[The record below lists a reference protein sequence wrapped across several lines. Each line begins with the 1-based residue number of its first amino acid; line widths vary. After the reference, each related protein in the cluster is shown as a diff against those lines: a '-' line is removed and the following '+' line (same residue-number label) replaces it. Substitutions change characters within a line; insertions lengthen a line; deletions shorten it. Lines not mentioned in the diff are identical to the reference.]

1 MMRLTDQQQGFVDSP
16 RASFVRA
23 CPGAGKTQTIA
34 RRVQRLDGILPP
46 RKGLAVLSF
55 SNSAIDEIIEK
66 CREREVGHALR
77 HPGFVGTF
85 DAFLRQFFVMPFGLQ
100 GVNVR
105 PTVVDSWKTMGVE
118 IRLGGANAFG
128 GDGVSLDEFDPVT
141 NEIEPASIGHNG
153 LRAHVAANL
162 GAYVAA
168 ATRRR
173 RGLRNSGFLS
183 AADVRAEVVARLA
196 APAWSAGIAQAIGG
210 RFAEIIVDEAQ
221 DCNPLDLQLLRWLRD
236 SGVAVSVMTDPDQ
249 AIYGFR
255 QGNPAD
261 LAAFG
266 ALYSVE
272 DQRELTGNFRSSPPI
287 CGLAATLRARVEPD
301 EPLGEYRELAAPVH
315 VLKYD
320 GQRPASYIHVYF
332 NQLAEAGGIPSTAR
346 MMLGHARTAVRHACG
361 LAPED
366 SGGNSRASN
375 VARAVAIFRAAGST
389 GRARESCFATI
400 EEDILRLMGKFAE
413 GSTVARCAELEGVD
427 RRWLRRVAL
436 MVIST
441 VPHICDDTDAAR
453 AAWIEALRGAIT
465 AAQIPCVGT
474 SPARF
479 YPAARNADWSRCLHN
494 AADVAPTRW
503 ATIHDAKGSQH
514 DAVCVVV
521 PPNRG
526 QDGFTGEMVAS
537 WEARHELESKR
548 VIYVGVTR
556 ARKLLA
562 LAVPRGVSDRVAAV
576 LRAAAVPFEV
586 HDIDVAAAADGS
598 G

>member
-23 CPGAGKTQTIA
+23 CPGAGKTQAIA
-34 RRVQRLDGILPP
+34 RRVQRLVGILPP
-46 RKGLAVLSF
+46 RRGLAVLSF
-55 SNSAIDEIIEK
+55 SNSAIDEITEK
-66 CREREVGHALR
+66 CRELEIGHALG

-85 DAFLRQFFVMPFGLQ
+85 DAFLRHFFIMPFGLQ

-118 IRLGGANAFG
+118 IRLNGANAFRG

-141 NEIEPASIGHNG
+141 NAIAPASMGHNG
-153 LRAHVAANL
+153 LRAHVIANL
-162 GAYVAA
+162 AAYVAA
-168 ATRRR
+168 ARRR
-173 RGLRNSGFLS
+173 RAGLRNSGFLS

-196 APAWSAGIAQAIGG
+196 DQPWSTAIARAIVG

-221 DCNPLDLQLLRWLRD
+221 DCNPLDLQHLRWLRD
-236 SGVAVSVMTDPDQ
+236 GGLAVSVVADSDQ

-255 QGNPAD
+255 HGNPAD

-266 ALYSVE
+266 ALYLEE
-272 DQRELTGNFRSSPPI
+272 DQRELTGNFRSSPAI
-287 CGLAATLRARVEPD
+287 CGLAATLRARAEPD
-301 EPLGEYRELAAPVH
+301 EPLGECRELADPVH
-315 VLKYD
+315 ILKYD
-320 GQRPASYIHVYF
+320 GQRPSPSIHVYF
-332 NQLAEAGGIPSTAR
+332 NQLAEAGGIPPTAR
-346 MMLGHARTAVRHACG
+346 MILGHARTAVRHACG

-366 SGGNSRASN
+366 SGGNSRVSN
-375 VARAVAIFRAAGST
+375 VARAITIFRAAGST
-389 GRARESCFATI
+389 GRAREACLATI

-413 GSTVARCAELEGVD
+413 GSTVARSVAQEGVD

-436 MVIST
+436 AVISA

-453 AAWIEALRGAIT
+453 AAWIEALRRAIIV
-465 AAQIPCVGT
+465 AQIPCIGT

-479 YPAARNADWSRCLHN
+479 YSAARNADWARCLHG
-494 AADVAPTRW
+494 APEVAPTRW
-503 ATIHDAKGSQH
+503 TTIHDAKGSQH

-521 PPNRG
+521 PPDRG

-537 WEARHELESKR
+537 WEARTELESKR
-548 VIYVGVTR
+548 VVYVGVTR

-562 LAVPRGVSDRVAAV
+562 VAVPRRMSDRTAAV
-576 LRAAAVPFEV
+576 LRAAGVPFEV
-586 HDIDVAAAADGS
+586 HDLDVAAAAR
-598 G
+598 

>member
-1 MMRLTDQQQGFVDSP
+1 MMRLTAQQQEFVDSP

-23 CPGAGKTQTIA
+23 CPGAGKTQAIA
-34 RRVQRLDGILPP
+34 RRVHRLAGILPP

-55 SNSAIDEIIEK
+55 SNSAIDEIVEK
-66 CREREVGHALR
+66 CRELEVEHALH

-118 IRLGGANAFG
+118 IRLTGPNAFG
-128 GDGVSLDEFDPVT
+128 GDGVSLDQFDPVT
-141 NEIEPASIGHNG
+141 NAIDPASIGHNG
-153 LRAHVAANL
+153 LRAHVTANRA
-162 GAYVAA
+162 AYVAG

-173 RGLRNSGFLS
+173 RGLRNSGFVS

-196 APAWSAGIAQAIGG
+196 APSWSAGIARAIGG

-221 DCNPLDLQLLRWLRD
+221 DCNSLDLQLLRWLRD
-236 SGVAVSVMTDPDQ
+236 NGLAVSVVADPDQ

-266 ALYSVE
+266 AFYPVE
-272 DQRELTGNFRSSPPI
+272 DQRELTGNFRSSPGI

-301 EPLGEYRELAAPVH
+301 EPLGEYRELAKPVH
-315 VLKYD
+315 ILKYN

-332 NQLAEAGGIPSTAR
+332 NQLAEAGGIPPTAR
-346 MMLGHARTAVRHACG
+346 MMLGHARTAIRHACG

-366 SGGNSRASN
+366 SGGNSRVSN
-375 VARAVAIFRAAGST
+375 VARAVAIFRATGST
-389 GRARESCFATI
+389 GRARESCLAII
-400 EEDILRLMGKFAE
+400 EEDILRLMGKFAD
-413 GSTVARCAELEGVD
+413 GSTVARSAEQEGVD
-427 RRWLRRVAL
+427 RRWLRRMAL
-436 MVIST
+436 AVISA
-441 VPHICDDTDAAR
+441 VPQICDDTDAAR
-453 AAWIEALRGAIT
+453 AAWIERLRGAIA
-465 AAQIPCVGT
+465 AAQIPCVDT

-479 YPAARNADWSRCLHN
+479 YPAARNADWARCLQN
-494 AADVAPTRW
+494 AVDVAPTRW
-503 ATIHDAKGSQH
+503 TTIHDAKGSQH
-514 DAVCVVV
+514 EAVCVVV
-521 PPNRG
+521 PPDRG

-548 VIYVGVTR
+548 VVYVGVTR

-562 LAVPRGVSDRVAAV
+562 VAVPRGVSDRITAV
-576 LRAAAVPFEV
+576 LRAAGVPFEV
-586 HDIDVAAAADGS
+586 HDLDVAGAVE
-598 G
+598 